1 MPTRLTEHLVSR
13 GLLSAEQAAQALN
26 AQRASPGGL
35 DTHLL
40 EQGAISESALLHA
53 VSEVSGQR
61 AIDLADFEVN
71 HDVRSLIPPKI
82 ADRFRL
88 VPLSVQGD
96 ALHVAC
102 CYPVPDRGLQEMSF
116 LLNKR
121 LELWIGLEVRIR
133 DWMRSIYDAPLSERF
148 ASLLARLDSSR
159 RQQAQKKETTAFAEE
174 VTLEQSLTQDLID
187 RLAHSIVDE
196 VISGNGVT
204 GDPTQ
209 PLASEQVDLG
219 AVADAEPELP
229 EDLLSSPIAVRPRP
243 SLSKLPGP
251 ALSAV
256 PAQRYGEWDP
266 QAIPDWTLSQA
277 RAVLKNAAKDRDQLI
292 DVTLQYARRTFEFT
306 ALFAV
311 IRGAATIWQVRG
323 EGRDAP
329 TTPPLPLPIDAPSIF
344 RAVCTTRRSYV
355 GPVPPDP
362 LTRAFLAQ
370 LGRRPRTIFVFPVEV
385 SGRLVAIFYGD
396 CSHRPMSRRRLS
408 DFVLFCQ
415 ELPRAFQELIVLRRH
430 LREGMANG
438 HDKSDGEEQGLPE
451 SIAKV
456 VWSPAESGSEITPVK
471 MLPPPPTVSRR
482 LLPDFGMLLR
492 RLTGADPEKRVSALA
507 ELGRFPEASAEKL
520 ILHFP
525 GPTAWSR
532 LAVVDLP
539 EAEELGPI
547 PAALSSLGQPAAR
560 ALAPLL
566 DSNNPYTRYF
576 ALLTAGSLPYSE
588 VVDGILRGL
597 FAVEPEISS
606 AARSAAT
613 AFRRNPIFERAIK
626 HLRQELASTD
636 SLRRSLAARALGM
649 LHDRDSI
656 DGLIGLTG
664 SEDQSSAAAAAEALR
679 EITKASFGPM
689 MRDWRMWW
697 ADNRDKTRAEWLVA
711 ALSSKDAP
719 SRFSAIQ
726 ELSKAFNDNLGYF
739 ADAPTQQRNPAI
751 RRWEALINGSPRN
764 RRDV

>member
-1 MPTRLTEHLVSR
+1 MPIRLTEHLVSR
-13 GLLSAEQAAQALN
+13 GLLSAEQAARALN
-26 AQRASPGGL
+26 AQRGSPNGL
-35 DTHLL
+35 DTRLL
-40 EQGAISESALLHA
+40 EQGAINEPALLRA

-71 HDVRSLIPPKI
+71 HDVASLIPPKI

-102 CYPVPDRGLQEMSF
+102 CYPIPDRELQEISF

-133 DWMRSIYDAPLSERF
+133 DWMRSIYNAPLNDRF
-148 ASLLARLDSSR
+148 DSLLARLDSSR
-159 RQQAQKKETTAFAEE
+159 TQPAQKKKTTAFAEE
-174 VTLEQSLTQDLID
+174 VTLEQSLTQDLIN

-196 VISGNGVT
+196 AISGNGLDS
-204 GDPTQ
+204 DPTQ
-209 PLASEQVDLG
+209 PTASKQVDLA
-219 AVADAEPELP
+219 AVGDAEPEAP
-229 EDLLSSPIAVRPRP
+229 EDLLSSPTPLRPGP

-277 RAVLKNAAKDRDQLI
+277 RAVLKNAAKDRDQII
-292 DVTLQYARRTFEFT
+292 DVTLQYARRAFEFT

-323 EGRDAP
+323 EGDNALIETSP
-329 TTPPLPLPIDAPSIF
+329 ALPIDTPSVF
-344 RAVCTTRRSYV
+344 RTVCTTRRGYV

-370 LGRRPRTIFVFPVEV
+370 LGRRPRTIFVFPIEV

-415 ELPRAFQELIVLRRH
+415 ELPRAFQELIVLRRR
-430 LREGMANG
+430 LRDDRANG
-438 HDKSDGEEQGLPE
+438 HEKNAGQEQALPE
-451 SIAKV
+451 SIARV
-456 VWSPAESGSEITPVK
+456 VWSSAESSSDITPVK
-471 MLPPPPTVSRR
+471 MALQPPIASKR

-492 RLTGADPEKRVSALA
+492 RLTGADPEKRASALA

-520 ILHFP
+520 VLHFP

-532 LAVVDLP
+532 LAVVELP

-566 DSNNPYTRYF
+566 DSSNPYTRYF
-576 ALLTAGSLPYSE
+576 ALLTAGSLPYPA

-636 SLRRSLAARALGM
+636 SLRRSLAARALGV

-664 SEDQSSAAAAAEALR
+664 SEDQSCAAAAAEALR
-679 EITKASFGPM
+679 EITKASFGPK

-697 ADNRDKTRAEWLVA
+697 ADNRDKSRAEWLVA
-711 ALSSKDAP
+711 ALVSTDAQL
-719 SRFSAIQ
+719 RFSAIQ

-739 ADAPTQQRNPAI
+739 ADAPAHRRAPAV
-751 RRWEALINGSPRN
+751 RRWEALISDSTRN

>member
-1 MPTRLTEHLVSR
+1 MPTHLTEHLLSR
-13 GLLSAEQAAQALN
+13 GLISAQQAAQALT
-26 AQRASPGGL
+26 AQRGSSNGL

-40 EQGAISESALLHA
+40 EQGAIGESALLRA

-71 HDVRSLIPPKI
+71 PDVAPLIPPKI

-102 CYPVPDRGLQEMSF
+102 CYPIPDRQLREISF

-133 DWMRSIYDAPLSERF
+133 DWMRSIYDAPLSEQF
-148 ASLLARLDSSR
+148 ASLLARLDSGR
-159 RQQAQKKETTAFAEE
+159 TQQAAKKKTTAFAEE
-174 VTLEQSLTQDLID
+174 VTLEQSLTRDLID
-187 RLAHSIVDE
+187 RLAQSIVDE
-196 VISGNGVT
+196 PISAHEGN

-209 PLASEQVDLG
+209 ASASAQVDL
-219 AVADAEPELP
+219 DAALATEPDELD
-229 EDLLSSPIAVRPRP
+229 DLPSSPIAFRPRT

-251 ALSAV
+251 ALGAV
-256 PAQRYGEWDP
+256 PARRYGEWDP

-277 RAVLKNAAKDRDQLI
+277 RVVLKNAAKDRDQII
-292 DVTLQYARRTFEFT
+292 DVTLQYARRAFEFT

-323 EGRDAP
+323 EGSHAQAAAP
-329 TTPPLPLPIDAPSIF
+329 PALPIDAPSVF
-344 RAVCTTRRSYV
+344 RTVCTTRRGYV

-362 LTRAFLAQ
+362 LTRNFLGQ
-370 LGRRPRTIFVFPVEV
+370 LGRSPRTIFLFPVEV
-385 SGRLVAIFYGD
+385 SGRLVAIVYGD

-415 ELPRAFQELIVLRRH
+415 DLPRAFQELIVLRRH
-430 LREGMANG
+430 RRDGMANG
-438 HDKSDGEEQGLPE
+438 HDKNVGEEQAVPE
-451 SIAKV
+451 SITRV
-456 VWSPAESGSEITPVK
+456 VWSPAESTGEITPVK
-471 MLPPPPTVSRR
+471 MSPRPLVAPQRQ
-482 LLPDFGMLLR
+482 LPDWGMLLR
-492 RLTGADPEKRVSALA
+492 RLTGADPEKRASALA

-520 ILHFP
+520 VLHFP

-532 LAVVDLP
+532 LAVVELP

-560 ALAPLL
+560 ALAPVL
-566 DSNNPYTRYF
+566 DSNNPYIRYF
-576 ALLTAGSLPYSE
+576 ALLTAGSLPYAE

-597 FAVEPEISS
+597 FAVEPEIAS

-613 AFRRNPIFERAIK
+613 AFRRNAIFERAIK
-626 HLRQELASTD
+626 HLRQELASIN
-636 SLRRSLAARALGM
+636 SLRRSLAARALGA
-649 LHDRDSI
+649 LDDRESI
-656 DGLIGLTG
+656 DVLIGLTG
-664 SEDQSSAAAAAEALR
+664 SEDQSCATAAAEALR
-679 EITKASFGPM
+679 EITKASFGPT
-689 MRDWRMWW
+689 MREWKMWW
-697 ADNRDKTRAEWLVA
+697 AENRDRSRAEWLVA
-711 ALSSKDAP
+711 ALRSEDAQL
-719 SRFSAIQ
+719 RFSAIQ
-726 ELSKAFNDNLGYF
+726 ELSKAFNDALGYF
-739 ADAPTQQRNPAI
+739 ADAPAHQREAAV
-751 RRWEALINGSPRN
+751 RRWEALIADSPPN